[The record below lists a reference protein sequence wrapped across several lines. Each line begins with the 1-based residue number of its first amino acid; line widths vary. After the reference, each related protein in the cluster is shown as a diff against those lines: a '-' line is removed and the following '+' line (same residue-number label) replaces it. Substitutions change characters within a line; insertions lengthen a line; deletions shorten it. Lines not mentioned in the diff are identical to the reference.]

1 MRFLIVSFFVLI
13 PLFLFAGKFE
23 EEIVPLLKNSCLKCH
38 GGEKTKG
45 KVDFSAILTERDAG
59 DHLDLWETVIEVV
72 ELGEMPPE
80 EEKPLSTDERAKI
93 RTWRDEFMRLPT
105 VSSIPVFR
113 PRRLSALSLIHI
125 SEPTRPY

>member
-45 KVDFSAILTERDAG
+45 KVDFSGILTEGAAG

-80 EEKPLSTDERAKI
+80 EENRCP
-93 RTWRDEFMRLPT
+93 RT
-105 VSSIPVFR
+105 
-113 PRRLSALSLIHI
+113 SAPKFVPGAMNS
-125 SEPTRPY
+125 